1 MRDTNVMHFSSHF
14 FFPILLFERHVT
26 TLFLLSHHVSSG
38 TKRHHVT
45 TLFLLSHH
53 NARLRH
59 ERTTTRT
66 SSSTI
71 IRNNRKRRRRD
82 AAKKERTLTLSSST
96 DRGALVAVLRAVVGA
111 KRPGRRRRMSGRC
124 RRQRLPDRMRREH
137 ERDLGKLRSGHH
149 RRRDEE
155 TRETVREKPNGER
168 NTRAETISDV
178 RIDRDDARGD
188 VSGENVLSET
198 IGARETRG
206 QGETGKRR
214 NDDDFWKCRCR
225 RRRRVE
231 RVVQKW
237 RAHVYTR

>member
-1 MRDTNVMHFSSHF
+1 MRYKYDAFSSHF
-14 FFPILLFERHVT
+14 FFPILLFSGTKRHVIT
-26 TLFLLSHHVSSG
+26 TLFLLSHQ
-38 TKRHHVT
+38 
-45 TLFLLSHH
+45 

-59 ERTTTRT
+59 AHNAHQY
-66 SSSTI
+66 STL
-71 IRNNRKRRRRD
+71 RNNRKRRD
-82 AAKKERTLTLSSST
+82 AQKERTLSSST

-111 KRPGRRRRMSGRC
+111 KSPGRRRRMSGRC

-178 RIDRDDARGD
+178 RIDRDDERGD

-214 NDDDFWKCRCR
+214 NDDDFWKCR

>member
-1 MRDTNVMHFSSHF
+1 MRYKYDAFFSSHF
-14 FFPILLFERHVT
+14 FFPILLF
-26 TLFLLSHHVSSG
+26 
-38 TKRHHVT
+38 KRT
-45 TLFLLSHH
+45 AFH
-53 NARLRH
+53 NALSFVAPCTTETRAHAPVALR
-59 ERTTTRT
+59 
-66 SSSTI
+66 
-71 IRNNRKRRRRD
+71 NRKRRD
-82 AAKKERTLTLSSST
+82 AQKRTLSST

-111 KRPGRRRRMSGRC
+111 KSPGRRRRMSGRC

-178 RIDRDDARGD
+178 RIDRDDERGD

-214 NDDDFWKCRCR
+214 NDDDFWKYR

>member
-1 MRDTNVMHFSSHF
+1 MHFRQTSSYITYVYWSHIFSFQLF
-14 FFPILLFERHVT
+14 FSSRERNGIFFVT
-26 TLFLLSHHVSSG
+26 KTLFLLSKHQ
-38 TKRHHVT
+38 
-45 TLFLLSHH
+45 
-53 NARLRH
+53 NALRLRRQT
-59 ERTTTRT
+59 RTTTRT
-66 SSSTI
+66 
-71 IRNNRKRRRRD
+71 NRVALLYETTEREKKRCP
-82 AAKKERTLTLSSST
+82 KKERTKLSSSNT
-96 DRGALVAVLRAVVGA
+96 DRGALVAVLRAVVSA
-111 KRPGRRRRMSGRC
+111 KSPGRRRRMSGRC

-178 RIDRDDARGD
+178 RIDRDDERGD

-214 NDDDFWKCRCR
+214 NDDDFWKCR